1 MQSDFKTELRQV
13 QHQYLL
19 DAGGGVSLPVAGAIY
34 WIVLAVLAGQMEVAQ
49 WAFWAAALSGAIF
62 PLGLLL
68 QKPLRSP
75 FMKSKSPLSGVV
87 MLAIFGINAL
97 WPLHFLIMGAMPEAT
112 VLSLAIGMSLHWPLI
127 GWAYGSRVCII
138 HGAARV
144 IAATVL
150 FFALPELRLEAVPLA
165 MAALYLA
172 AAAGIRW
179 EIGRIRR
186 NRGAGE
192 TVQVMGVA

>member
-19 DAGGGVSLPVAGAIY
+19 DAGGGVSLPVAGAVY
-34 WIVLAVLAGQMEVAQ
+34 WIVLAVLAGQMDVAQ

-87 MLAIFGINAL
+87 MLAILDSKAL
-97 WPLHFLIMGAMPEAT
+97 VSKVSFRSWFAVTVDLVPE
-112 VLSLAIGMSLHWPLI
+112 V
-127 GWAYGSRVCII
+127 II
-138 HGAARV
+138 SGPASPTR
-144 IAATVL
+144 
-150 FFALPELRLEAVPLA
+150 
-165 MAALYLA
+165 
-172 AAAGIRW
+172 
-179 EIGRIRR
+179 
-186 NRGAGE
+186 
-192 TVQVMGVA
+192 